1 MIKLWRGRFVSAYP
15 SFCVRELEGGGGKE
29 LTQSAEKGER
39 ERETQP
45 WVNFPS
51 LAPKASSIG
60 GGPCLFAGGY
70 GRGGGFKFKTPFSGN
85 FNFGFLKGGGED
97 RELLLLFLCLGGVH
111 PTC

>member
-60 GGPCLFAGGY
+60 GG
-70 GRGGGFKFKTPFSGN
+70 GGGGDPVCLRWGKGVEGGSSSKPPLAVILIL
-85 FNFGFLKGGGED
+85 GF
-97 RELLLLFLCLGGVH
+97 
-111 PTC
+111 